1 MKNDT
6 EYDVIVG
13 RCVRYEP
20 PSVNL
25 SNNQQSLGAPLDKM
39 HQISSRFDV
48 FCCYIY
54 KRYSLYPYTN
64 YAFSVN

>member
-25 SNNQQSLGAPLDKM
+25 SNHQQSLHPLDKM
-39 HQISSRFDV
+39 HQIKMY
-48 FCCYIY
+48 CCYIY
-54 KRYSLYPYTN
+54 KRYTLYPYTN